1 MFPQEL
7 AKIVQ
12 MQLLDAAT
20 AVNLYLLKHKTV
32 VMDKM
37 EQAQEQDF
45 YIIHK
50 FKIFQWYSTQFKA
63 TNMVN

>member
-20 AVNLYLLKHKTV
+20 AVNLYLLKDKTV

-37 EQAQEQDF
+37 EQAQEQDLH
-45 YIIHK
+45 ITHK
-50 FKIFQWYSTQFKA
+50 SKICPWYLTQYKA
-63 TNMVN
+63 INMVN